1 MRYTFIII
9 ALILAAGLGAQAADS
24 LSFSLP
30 QNMDPVFDYFSLS
43 YLGSRSL
50 GRGHSSVSYSGGEEA
65 ILANPAAYRAHRPS
79 IYLELLVKPPSKTN
93 IYQGESDFSAP
104 LPVAV
109 GALGGRLAQKFT
121 WGAAYSLPKII
132 QLNSVDVELNQG
144 GYYHS
149 RYPLY
154 CLHQATGNIAFHQ
167 GTINLGLNLHGQ
179 FHYIDDL
186 AVMRSFASIR
196 KTKFMLR
203 PELGF
208 LYDQANW
215 GVGATLMPSAKV
227 DWDMDVVKFNSKLPA
242 LASLGARYQMGKHSV
257 SAQADWENTSI
268 VHPEY
273 KDRLTLKAGFESR
286 YRKGLTYRLGYIYHP
301 GVYEGFYTMPT
312 VTVAH
317 ADTSIWWEDVPAGGK
332 IAKNDQHFFTV
343 GLGTSTK
350 YVDFNLA
357 LAYQLIGP
365 EPMSQVSVSA
375 SINPD
380 IFKRK
385 KPLVTK

>member
-1 MRYTFIII
+1 MRYTFILI
-9 ALILAAGLGAQAADS
+9 ALILAAGLWAQAADS

-50 GRGHSSVSYSGGEEA
+50 GRGHSSVSYSGGEES
-65 ILANPAAYRAHRPS
+65 ILANPAAYKAGKPS

-104 LPVAV
+104 LPVGI
-109 GALGGRLAQKFT
+109 GALGGRLAQKLT

-132 QLNSVDVELNQG
+132 QLNSIDIELNQG
-144 GYYHS
+144 GDYHS

-167 GTINLGLNLHGQ
+167 GAVNLGLNLHGQ

-186 AVMRSFASIR
+186 AVMRSFAAIR
-196 KTKFMLR
+196 KTKFILR

-208 LYDQANW
+208 LYDEDNW
-215 GVGATLMPSAKV
+215 GLGLTYMPPAKV
-227 DWDMDVVKFNSKLPA
+227 DWDLDVIRINSKLPG
-242 LASLGARYQMGKHSV
+242 LATLGARYQIGKYSV

-273 KDRLTLKAGFESR
+273 KDRPTFKAGYESSN
-286 YRKGLTYRLGYIYHP
+286 RKGLSYRLGYIYHP
-301 GVYEGFYTMPT
+301 GIYDGFYTIPT
-312 VTVAH
+312 ANVAH

-332 IAKNDQHFFTV
+332 IAKNDQHFLTA
-343 GLGTSTK
+343 GLSTSTK
-350 YVDFNLA
+350 YVGFNLA
-357 LAYQLIGP
+357 FAYQLIGA
-365 EPMSQVSVSA
+365 EPMSQVSISA

-380 IFKRK
+380 IFKRRK
-385 KPLVTK
+385 HLSVK